1 MFSVGLAWLVYR
13 LTGSSLAVGITLTM
27 QVTPALVF
35 GIVAGPAA
43 DVVDRR
49 RLLVTCDV
57 LRAIIVLVL
66 GVAAWLGKIPLPAVY
81 VATFLLFS
89 ASCFYEPTLGATI
102 PRLVEMSALTRANA
116 LASMGREVSDM
127 TGRALGG
134 FVVQLYGASV
144 AFFGDALSFLLAALA
159 TIGALCGQIA
169 PRSTSHRRITLAWG
183 QALGELSRNVLAF
196 RAIAY
201 VVIINVTVGPLS
213 VALPVIADRNG
224 IGALGFGTMS
234 ASVAAGALAGA
245 SLAPLMK
252 RRLGGL
258 SLPLATG
265 LYSLLLPLAGVANT
279 PLVTFP
285 ALVVAGGLMTLSMVC
300 ATTLLQETVP
310 VEMLGRALSARGMM
324 LRAIAPIMLL
334 SSGALLSRLTPG
346 LVLAIYAALGGLM
359 LVAVE
364 ALARLRARTAARVA
378 K

>member
-43 DVVDRR
+43 DLVDRR

-102 PRLVEMSALTRANA
+102 PRLVGMSALTRANA

-159 TIGALCGQIA
+159 TIGALRGQIA
-169 PRSTSHRRITLAWG
+169 PRSTSPRRISLAWG
-183 QALGELSRNVLAF
+183 
-196 RAIAY
+196 
-201 VVIINVTVGPLS
+201 
-213 VALPVIADRNG
+213 
-224 IGALGFGTMS
+224 
-234 ASVAAGALAGA
+234 GA
-245 SLAPLMK
+245 SLAPLVK

-265 LYSLLLPLAGVANT
+265 LYSLLLPLAGVVNT
-279 PLVTFP
+279 PLVK
-285 ALVVAGGLMTLSMVC
+285 
-300 ATTLLQETVP
+300 
-310 VEMLGRALSARGMM
+310 
-324 LRAIAPIMLL
+324 
-334 SSGALLSRLTPG
+334 
-346 LVLAIYAALGGLM
+346 
-359 LVAVE
+359 
-364 ALARLRARTAARVA
+364 ALARLRARPAARVA
-378 K
+378 R

>member
-1 MFSVGLAWLVYR
+1 
-13 LTGSSLAVGITLTM
+13 
-27 QVTPALVF
+27 
-35 GIVAGPAA
+35 
-43 DVVDRR
+43 VDRR

-89 ASCFYEPTLGATI
+89 ASCFYEPALGATI

-159 TIGALCGQIA
+159 TIGALRGQAA
-169 PRSTSHRRITLAWG
+169 PRSTSPRRISLAWG
-183 QALGELSRNVLAF
+183 QALGELSRNILSL

-201 VVIINVTVGPLS
+201 AVIINVTVGPLS
-213 VALPVIADRNG
+213 VALPIIADRNG
-224 IGALGFGTMS
+224 IEALGFGTMS

-245 SLAPLMK
+245 SLAPLVK

-258 SLPLATG
+258 SLPLVTG

-364 ALARLRARTAARVA
+364 ALARLRARPAARVA
-378 K
+378 R